1 MAGIYP
7 SSAPLAI
14 GTGTWTGQN
23 PFETFEGAIDEVAL
37 YSSAL
42 DTTTLQGHLDQL
54 LIPEP
59 GTVTLLSPLVLLG
72 LLRRRR

>member
-1 MAGIYP
+1 MAGIYA
-7 SSAPLAI
+7 SSAPLSI
-14 GTGTWTGQN
+14 GCLSYPGGA
-23 PFETFEGAIDEVAL
+23 PFEAFEGAIDEVAL